1 MVGHLNAHGR
11 LAGDGCFHTH
21 ICHRKVQ
28 GDIVCQRGDAAD
40 LHTRHGLQFVSGN
53 RGPAGDI
60 QHPGAHAE
68 AFQRV
73 HQLLG
78 VGLQLFLCAGVA
90 LLLCFFKQL
99 DGRVLVLVAVHRL
112 GLLGGC
118 GGGCLL
124 GDSGLFHGCCHQR
137 VDVFFLH
144 RLGGD
149 ADPAVLVRRRAERHG
164 VLGTH
169 PGHGGLDRRS
179 LRLRG
184 HLRLHHRR
192 CRLDDGRI
200 KSGGRLFR
208 LGGIFGKEI
217 CRSGD
222 YRVCHDGRR
231 RGLGCRA
238 QRVLPEGAARPDDQ
252 RLNGFAAALG
262 ESGVVGA
269 KVYVKGRAG
278 MGNADP
284 HRGDGRRGRLRLG
297 RGCGCSF
304 SFGSVCLHLLRY
316 LMPPAQHAGHPVRHP
331 QMQPGGLVLLVQ
343 RLVLGFVV
351 FLIDRPLCLPDG
363 GALGA
368 AGSALLCKGSAAG
381 VDTAGDGTQP
391 DPDLGGGNIK
401 NVQAAAQQKHDHD
414 EVCRR
419 ATAQQKQY
427 AAQYKAHCA
436 AGEPCIDAVGVAG
449 GKHLQRRQPLR
460 LDIGKHDD
468 RAADKDKPQ
477 HQLEDAGQQLL
488 APGVQNG
495 QTAHGC
501 TQHKAAAA
509 EQPEQHI
516 MEHPPYG
523 IAPHK
528 GQHDQQ
534 QAAEQGAKPCREP
547 LLCLFTA
554 GGSTPFR

>member
-1 MVGHLNAHGR
+1 MGDAVILGQLHHLGVDEQQLHVLRAGAEQQAHDDAVHAHGFTAAGAARDEQVGHLAQVGHLRYTGNVLAKGDAQRRGHAQKALALKDAADGNGG
-11 LAGDGCFHTH
+11 LAGDGGFHTH
-21 ICHRKVQ
+21 VRHRKVQ

-78 VGLQLFLCAGVA
+78 VGLQLLLCAGVA
-90 LLLCFFKQL
+90 LLLRFFKQL

-112 GLLGGC
+112 GLLGGG

-124 GDSGLFHGCCHQR
+124 RDSGLFHGRCHQR
-137 VDVFFLH
+137 VDVLFLH

-164 VLGTH
+164 ILGAH

-200 KSGGRLFR
+200 KSGGRGRLFR

-217 CRSGD
+217 CRRGD
-222 YRVCHDGRR
+222 YRVCHDGRL

-252 RLNGFAAALG
+252 RLNGLAAALG
-262 ESGVVGA
+262 EGGVVGA

-297 RGCGCSF
+297 KGGGCSL

-316 LMPPAQHAGHPVRHP
+316 LVSPAQHAGHPVRHP
-331 QMQPGGLVLLVQ
+331 
-343 RLVLGFVV
+343 
-351 FLIDRPLCLPDG
+351 
-363 GALGA
+363 
-368 AGSALLCKGSAAG
+368 
-381 VDTAGDGTQP
+381 
-391 DPDLGGGNIK
+391 
-401 NVQAAAQQKHDHD
+401 
-414 EVCRR
+414 
-419 ATAQQKQY
+419 
-427 AAQYKAHCA
+427 
-436 AGEPCIDAVGVAG
+436 
-449 GKHLQRRQPLR
+449 
-460 LDIGKHDD
+460 
-468 RAADKDKPQ
+468 
-477 HQLEDAGQQLL
+477 
-488 APGVQNG
+488 
-495 QTAHGC
+495 
-501 TQHKAAAA
+501 
-509 EQPEQHI
+509 
-516 MEHPPYG
+516 
-523 IAPHK
+523 
-528 GQHDQQ
+528 
-534 QAAEQGAKPCREP
+534 
-547 LLCLFTA
+547 
-554 GGSTPFR
+554 